1 MLSVSLYKGGFMDKT
16 EELKRIR
23 DIHTGKIKPELCI
36 RNLNIINTLTR
47 EIHKGSLVIDR
58 GKILGFEDFDAEE
71 IIEGNGRYAA
81 PLLTDAHIHIES
93 TMVTP
98 MVLNDIFIPR
108 GIGKI
113 IADPHE
119 IANVCGHTGIKYMLD
134 CAEICDLD
142 IQIVLPS
149 CVPSTRLE
157 HAGAILKA
165 GDLRPF
171 YSHPKVLGLAEV
183 MDLEAVKG
191 EDDMII
197 KIADAIQRNR
207 SIDGH
212 GSVLNKKDLDLYASL
227 QIRNDHECGQID
239 DMIDRLRRGITVF
252 IREGS
257 VIRNLK
263 ELLPAVDEKNA
274 HQICFCTDDRHPDD
288 IVKEGGVDYAVN
300 LAIQL
305 GLDPVMAI
313 TMATLNPARH
323 YKFDNQG
330 ALAPGYMA
338 DFFIF
343 NDLSHI
349 EAEEVYK
356 NGKLIARYGIPLQP
370 KAHIEVPTPERV
382 KFSINCAEYQVS
394 DIQCNMGQH
403 NALKMIKI
411 IPEGVITPMH
421 IETTEKNLFGQFV
434 PSVEKDQAK
443 LVVIERHN
451 QTGNIGVCAVK
462 GFGLTGGAIAT
473 TVAHDSHNII
483 AIGTNDFDIIMAVE
497 QLRKNEGGYVVANDG
512 KILSHVSLEIAGLMT
527 NRKLAELVEQLKDL
541 HTKAGYFLKQHTF
554 NPFLM
559 LSFISLPVI
568 PEVKLTDIG
577 LIDVNTQ
584 QVINTLTDIVE

>member
-1 MLSVSLYKGGFMDKT
+1 MGKT

-23 DIHTGKIKPELCI
+23 DIHTGKVKPQLCI
-36 RNLNIINTLTR
+36 RNLHIINTLTR
-47 EIHKGSLVIDR
+47 EIHKGNLIIDQ
-58 GKILGFEDFDAEE
+58 GKILGFEDMDAETV
-71 IIEGNGRYAA
+71 IDGNGRYVA
-81 PLLTDAHIHIES
+81 PLFTDAHIHIES
-93 TMVTP
+93 TMLTP
-98 MVLNDIFIPR
+98 MVLNDIFLPR

-119 IANVCGHTGIKYMLD
+119 IANVCGHTGIEYMLN

-165 GDLRPF
+165 EDLRPF
-171 YSHPKVLGLAEV
+171 YSHQNVLGLAEV
-183 MDLEAVKG
+183 MDLEAVKYD
-191 EDDMII
+191 DDMMI
-197 KIADAIQRNR
+197 KIADSVERNR

-212 GSVLNKKDLDLYASL
+212 GSVLNQKDLDLYASL
-227 QIRNDHECGQID
+227 EIRNDHECGRLD

-257 VIRNLK
+257 VTRNLK
-263 ELLPAVDEKNA
+263 ELLPAVNDKNA

-288 IVKEGGVDYAVN
+288 IVNEGGIDYAVN
-300 LAIQL
+300 SAIRL
-305 GLDPVMAI
+305 GLDPILAI

-330 ALAPGYMA
+330 AIAPGYMA

-343 NDLSHI
+343 SDLTHI
-349 EAEEVYK
+349 QAEEVYK
-356 NGKLIARYGIPLQP
+356 NGKLIAASGLPLQP
-370 KAHIEVPTPERV
+370 KSHIEVPIPERV

-394 DIQCNMGQH
+394 DIQCNMKEH

-411 IPEGVITPMH
+411 VPEGVITPMH
-421 IETTEKNLFGQFV
+421 IETTDKNLFGQFV
-434 PSVEKDQAK
+434 PSVERDQAK

-483 AIGTNDFDIIMAVE
+483 AIGTNDFDIIMAIE

-512 KILSHVSLEIAGLMT
+512 KILAHVGLEIAGLMT
-527 NRKLAELVEQLKDL
+527 NQKLEDLVEGLKEL
-541 HTKAGYFLKQHTF
+541 HTKAGYLLKNHTF

-568 PEVKLTDIG
+568 PDVKLTDIG
-577 LIDVNTQ
+577 LIDVSTQ

>member
-1 MLSVSLYKGGFMDKT
+1 MLSVSLYKGGFMVKT

-36 RNLNIINTLTR
+36 RNLNIINTLTC

-58 GKILGFEDFDAEE
+58 GKILGFEDIDAEE

-165 GDLRPF
+165 EDLRPF

-263 ELLPAVDEKNA
+263 ELLPAVNEKNA

-288 IVKEGGVDYAVN
+288 IVNEGGVDYAVN

-305 GLDPVMAI
+305 GLNPVLAI

-343 NDLSHI
+343 NDLNHI

-370 KAHIEVPTPERV
+370 KAHIEVPTPEKV

>member
-71 IIEGNGRYAA
+71 TIEGNGRYAA

-343 NDLSHI
+343 NDLNHI

>member
-1 MLSVSLYKGGFMDKT
+1 MGKM
-16 EELKRIR
+16 EQLKRIR

-36 RNLNIINTLTR
+36 KNINIINTLTR
-47 EIHKGSLVIDR
+47 EIHKGNLIIDH
-58 GKILGFEDFDAEE
+58 GKILSFEDIDAENT
-71 IIEGNGRYAA
+71 IEGNGRYVA
-81 PLLTDAHIHIES
+81 PLFTDAHIHIES

-98 MVLNDIFIPR
+98 MVLNDIFLPR

-113 IADPHE
+113 VADPHE
-119 IANVCGHTGIKYMLD
+119 IANVCGNTGIQYMLD

-149 CVPSTRLE
+149 CVPATRLE
-157 HAGAILKA
+157 HSGAILKA
-165 GDLRPF
+165 EDLRPF
-171 YSHPKVLGLAEV
+171 YLHPKVLGLAEV

-191 EDDMII
+191 EDDMLT
-197 KIADAIQRNR
+197 KIADALERNR

-212 GSVLNKKDLDLYASL
+212 GSILNQKDLDLYASL
-227 QIRNDHECGQID
+227 QIRNDHECGQAD

-257 VIRNLK
+257 VTKNLK
-263 ELLPAVDEKNA
+263 ELLSAVNENNA
-274 HQICFCTDDRHPDD
+274 HQVCFCTDDRHPDD
-288 IVKEGGVDYAVN
+288 IVKEGGVDYVVN
-300 LAIQL
+300 TAIKE
-305 GLDPVMAI
+305 GLDPVLAI

-323 YKFDNQG
+323 YKLDNQG
-330 ALAPGYMA
+330 AIAPGYKA
-338 DFFIF
+338 DFFLF
-343 NDLSHI
+343 SDLQHI
-349 EAEEVYK
+349 QAEEVYK
-356 NGKLIARYGIPLQP
+356 DGRLIAVNGESLQP
-370 KAHIEVPTPERV
+370 KTQIEIPIPEKV
-382 KFSINCAEYQVS
+382 KFSVNCAEYQVS
-394 DIQCNMGQH
+394 DLQCNMGDH

-411 IPEGVITPMH
+411 IPGGVITPIH
-421 IETTEKNLFGQFV
+421 IETTEKNLFGQYV
-434 PSVEKDQAK
+434 ASTEKDQAK

-483 AIGTNDFDIIMAVE
+483 AIGTNDFDIIMAIE

-512 KILSHVSLEIAGLMT
+512 KILAQVKLEIAGLMT
-527 NRKLAELVEQLKDL
+527 NRKLTDLVVQLEDL
-541 HTKAGYFLKQHTF
+541 HTKAGYILKNHTF

-584 QVINTLTDIVE
+584 QVINTLTDIVA